1 MKLLFK
7 TFPQT
12 EILETKIDYLE
23 GVAAGAHHL
32 CKLGGIFILENA
44 F

>member
-1 MKLLFK
+1 MFSKIDSG
-7 TFPQT
+7 
-12 EILETKIDYLE
+12 EKIDYLE
-23 GVAAGAHHL
+23 GVATGAHHL